1 MMNQKIVEK
10 IKKLLSLANSNNKNE
25 ALSSMAKARK
35 LMAKYKI
42 EMSEIKEL
50 DNEDKEKIIK
60 DSFGVT
66 HNGRQIWKS
75 SLSRI
80 IADNFGCY
88 CYIDIDKN
96 IKILGKETDVTVVQQ
111 LILFGINIVEK
122 ETDKL
127 VKEYKKRKQN
137 TRGLVKEYGLGFV
150 AGVKKKFEEQNI
162 SDECSLMVIKAE
174 DVTKEFESLHC
185 RKRNNRS
192 RRYSEHED
200 AYNKGYKEG
209 KQFSANGRL
218 V

>member
-10 IKKLLSLANSNNKNE
+10 IKKLLSLANSNNENE

-50 DNEDKEKIIK
+50 DNEVKEKIIK
-60 DSFGVT
+60 DSFGIT

-80 IADNFGCY
+80 IADNFSCY
-88 CYIDIDKN
+88 CYIDIDKS
-96 IKILGKETDVTVVQQ
+96 IKILGKETDVKVVQQ

-127 VKEYKKRKQN
+127 VKEYKKRKQS

-162 SDECSLMVIKAE
+162 SDECSLMVVKAE
-174 DVTKEFESLHC
+174 DVTKEFETLHC
-185 RKRNNRS
+185 KKRNSRT